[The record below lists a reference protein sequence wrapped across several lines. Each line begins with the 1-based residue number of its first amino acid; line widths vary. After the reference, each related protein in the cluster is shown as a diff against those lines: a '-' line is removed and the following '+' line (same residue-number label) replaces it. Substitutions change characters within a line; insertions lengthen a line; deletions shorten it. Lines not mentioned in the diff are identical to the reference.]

1 MRGRFA
7 RSISALLR
15 QERLPSRG
23 IAAERV
29 VPTLRLRATRRGA

>member
-7 RSISALLR
+7 RSIGASVR
-15 QERLPSRG
+15 QPSRG

-29 VPTLRLRATRRGA
+29 IPTLRLRATRRGA

>member
-7 RSISALLR
+7 RSIGASVR
-15 QERLPSRG
+15 QEWLPSRG

-29 VPTLRLRATRRGA
+29 IPALRLRAVRRGA

>member
-7 RSISALLR
+7 RSIGASVR
-15 QERLPSRG
+15 QERPPSRG

-29 VPTLRLRATRRGA
+29 IPTLRLRATRRGA